1 MRHVLETYKVFEQGK
16 LLDAV
21 IHIVIN
27 FLHAG
32 QFVRFS
38 LILCQLYF
46 SIFRKISPWPHHSQ
60 ALHIHQSCQGLE
72 GVVIWLFDW
81 FSSARHVSVELR
93 YFSLARTRNIGH
105 IPAYWPTV
113 KHPPYPHLTG
123 KYGFSFVSVPT
134 GSASSWSA
142 SNPDSGVPRFFS
154 SFTAQYT
161 SSVSTARMSWAG
173 PEPRERPTFLF
184 IEVN

>member
-1 MRHVLETYKVFEQGK
+1 MICIQIYLSEWLMRHVLETYKVFEQGK

-81 FSSARHVSVELR
+81 FSSARHSARHVSIELR
-93 YFSLARTRNIGH
+93 CFSLACTRNVGH
-105 IPAYWPTV
+105 ICVHLAYCNAPARP
-113 KHPPYPHLTG
+113 
-123 KYGFSFVSVPT
+123 SFN
-134 GSASSWSA
+134 GQI
-142 SNPDSGVPRFFS
+142 RLQLCQR
-154 SFTAQYT
+154 AQW
-161 SSVSTARMSWAG
+161 VCIQ
-173 PEPRERPTFLF
+173 L
-184 IEVN
+184 VCKQL